1 MRVSLEWLKDYVD
14 IRISPEEIAEKL
26 TMAGLEVTSKTKLD
40 QDIIMEIEVT
50 PNRADCLS
58 IVGVAREIAAVTG
71 KKLKLPQLPSLRG
84 RGQATIP
91 IQVQDK
97 LLCPRY
103 LGRAIKNI
111 EVGPSPEWLIHRLE
125 VMGIRAV
132 NNIVDITN
140 FCLLEFGQPLHSFD
154 LDKLQGQKIVVR
166 RALPKEEII
175 TIDGVKRQ
183 LEPDMLV
190 IADKV
195 SPQAIAGI
203 MGGKD
208 SEVVDGVTTNI
219 LLESAYFDPLNVHN
233 TSRKLGLATHSSY
246 RFERGVDLEGV
257 FLSSLRATELIT
269 KLARPSHKAVSRGGR
284 KRSRISIVG
293 RLIDKG
299 KKPGEPGRV
308 SLNYSRV
315 GRVLGVDVSPVQIKE
330 ILAGLQ
336 FSIVQSSKE
345 GLTVKVPSFRPDISR
360 EADLVEEVVRLYG
373 YDKIPLRVSQLVP
386 NLSSAGSLELFS
398 EETYN
403 VARQILSSFRLN
415 EIMTY
420 SLISRQALRK
430 LWGHC
435 ENLITVKNP
444 LSYEQE
450 ILRPTLLVGMLNALL
465 INVNR
470 KNADLKLFELS
481 RIYRKGNSGA
491 TEELTNLSIGVTG
504 KRGSNWMAKSGEY
517 SFFDLKGIVQSLL
530 NGLGV
535 KRYRFLESEAV
546 KLTPETLRAAGIVE
560 PASVF
565 VPGRCALL
573 VLEPAEG
580 KHRGGHKEDI
590 FGVFGEVRREIL
602 ERFDIS
608 SPVYAG
614 ELQLN
619 KLLAYIHPEKKFVP
633 LPRFP
638 SVERDISLIVPQEVR
653 SEEIEA
659 LISEIGRE
667 LVVKVAL
674 VDQYFGEQIPSGFRG
689 LTYSIEYNSVERTL
703 TAAEVDKL
711 HTQVCQALTK
721 EMKVQFR

>member
-1 MRVSLEWLKDYVD
+1 MRVSFNWLKDYVD
-14 IRISPEEIAEKL
+14 IPISPEEIAEKL

-40 QDIIMEIEVT
+40 QDVIMEIEVT

-71 KKLKLPQLPSLRG
+71 KKLKLPKLPSFRG
-84 RGQATIP
+84 RTQASIP
-91 IQVQDK
+91 IQIQDK
-97 LLCPRY
+97 LLCQCY
-103 LGRAIKNI
+103 LGRVIKNV

-140 FCLLEFGQPLHSFD
+140 FCLLEFGQPLHAFD
-154 LDKLQGQKIVVR
+154 LDKLQGQKIIVR
-166 RALPKEEII
+166 RALKDEEII

-183 LEPDMLV
+183 LHPDMLV
-190 IADKV
+190 IADKAG
-195 SPQAIAGI
+195 PQAIAGI

-208 SEVVDGVTTNI
+208 SEVIEEATTNI

-233 TSRKLGLATHSSY
+233 TSRKLGLATQSSY

-257 FLSSLRATELIT
+257 LLSSLRATELIT
-269 KLARPSHKAVSRGGR
+269 KLARPSRKASSRSGKR
-284 KRSRISIVG
+284 RSRILVVG
-293 RLIDKG
+293 KLIDKG
-299 KKPGEPGRV
+299 KKVGEARKV
-308 SLNYSRV
+308 SLSYASA
-315 GRVLGVDVSPVQIKE
+315 GRILGVDISPAQIKE

-336 FSIVQSSKE
+336 FSIVQSSKQ

-360 EADLVEEVVRLYG
+360 EADLVEEIVRLYG
-373 YDKIPLRVSQLVP
+373 YDRIPLRVSQLVP
-386 NLSSAGSLELFS
+386 NLSSTGNLELPC

-403 VARQILSSFRLN
+403 AVRQILSSFRLN

-470 KNADLKLFELS
+470 RNTDLKLFELS
-481 RIYRKGNSGA
+481 RIYRKGNSGG
-491 TEELTNLSIGVTG
+491 TEELTNLSIGITG
-504 KRGSNWMAKSGEY
+504 KKDGNWMGKSGEY

-535 KRYRFLESEAV
+535 KNYRFLESEDA
-546 KLTPETLRAAGIVE
+546 
-560 PASVF
+560 VF

-573 VLEPAEG
+573 VLEPPEG
-580 KHRGGHKEDI
+580 KHKEKEYVV
-590 FGVFGEVRREIL
+590 GVLGEVRRDIL
-602 ERFDIS
+602 ERFDIAS
-608 SPVYAG
+608 AVYAC
-614 ELQLN
+614 EMQLH
-619 KLLAYIHPEKKFVP
+619 KLLAHIHPKKKFVP

-638 SVERDISLIVPQEVR
+638 SIERDISLIVPQEVR
-653 SEEIEA
+653 SEEITA
-659 LISEIGRE
+659 LISKIGRE
-667 LVVKVAL
+667 LVVKVTL

-703 TAAEVDKL
+703 TAEEVDKL
-711 HTQVCQALTK
+711 HTEVRQALTK
-721 EMKVQFR
+721 ELKVQFR